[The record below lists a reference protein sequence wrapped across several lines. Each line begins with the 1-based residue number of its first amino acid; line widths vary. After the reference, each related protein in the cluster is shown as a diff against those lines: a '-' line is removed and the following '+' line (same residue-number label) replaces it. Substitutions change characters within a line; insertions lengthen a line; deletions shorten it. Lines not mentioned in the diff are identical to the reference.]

1 MTDFENLSYHSL
13 ISEEIEMK
21 KLSIDKVDLK
31 NKRVLVRVDFN
42 VPLDE
47 NLKVTNDIR
56 IVESLPTIKKIIA
69 SGGKAILMSHL
80 GRPKGERK
88 PEFSLKPAAERLAT
102 LLGKDVK
109 LAPDCIGAETEK
121 LVNEMK
127 PGDVILLENL
137 RFHKQEEKNDPEFAK
152 QLANLGNVY
161 INDAF
166 GSAHRAHASTE
177 GVTKF
182 IKTCAAGYLMQK
194 ELDYLGT
201 ALANPERPY
210 CALLGGAKISGK
222 IDVINNLLDKVD
234 ALIVG
239 GGMAFTFFKAQGKEI
254 GKSLLEK
261 EKLDL
266 AKELL
271 EKVKSSKLKFLL
283 PVDVVVADEFKN
295 DSPSVTVDVDNIPA
309 DKMGLDIGPKS
320 IKLFS
325 DELLKSKTI
334 VWNGPMGVFEMDN
347 FAKGTFVIAEALARA
362 TESGAVTIIGGGDS
376 AAAIGKAGLDKKV
389 SHVSTG
395 GGASLEFLEG
405 KILPG
410 VAALTDVK

>member
-1 MTDFENLSYHSL
+1 MN
-13 ISEEIEMK
+13 
-21 KLSIDKVDLK
+21 KLSIDNVDLI

-47 NLKVTNDIR
+47 KLNITNDIR
-56 IVESLPTIKKIIA
+56 IVESLPTIKKIIS

-88 PEFSLKPAAERLAT
+88 PEFSLKPAAKRLSE
-102 LLGKDVK
+102 LLGKEVN
-109 LAPDCIGAETEK
+109 LAPDCIGSDVEK
-121 LVNEMK
+121 MVNEMK

-152 QLANLGNVY
+152 QLAKLGDVY

-166 GSAHRAHASTE
+166 GSAHRAHVSTE

-194 ELDYLGT
+194 ELDYLGK
-201 ALANPERPY
+201 ALAKPKRPY
-210 CALLGGAKISGK
+210 CAILGGAKISGK
-222 IDVINNLLDKVD
+222 IDVIKNLLDKVD
-234 ALIVG
+234 SLIVG
-239 GGMAFTFFKAQGKEI
+239 GGMAFTFFKAEGKEI
-254 GKSLLEK
+254 GKSLLEV

-266 AKELL
+266 AKDLL
-271 EKVKSSKLKFLL
+271 QNLKSSKIKFLL

-295 DSPSVTVDVDNIPA
+295 ESPSKVVSVDNIPP
-309 DKMGLDIGPKS
+309 DKMGLDIGPET

-325 DELLKSKTI
+325 DELMKSKTI

-347 FAKGTFVIAEALARA
+347 FAKGTFEIAQELAKA
-362 TESGAVTIIGGGDS
+362 TSGGAVTVIGGGDS
-376 AAAIGKAGLDKKV
+376 AAAISKAGLEKKV

-405 KILPG
+405 KVLPG
-410 VAALTDVK
+410 VAALTDV